1 MNTIISTA
9 IKLLSERNC
18 SERDL
23 RGRLEKEYAHLPNL
37 DQCIESTMVRLRELH
52 LINDNR
58 LAESLAQRYIHKG
71 NRFIIHTLQ
80 QKGVGD
86 EVIAVALANLGDEYG
101 RALDEAR
108 KKKGR
113 KNGKGSAEIKDS
125 LYRFLSGRGFS
136 HDTIKEV
143 VRQLSDQKFSDV

>member
-1 MNTIISTA
+1 MTMMISTA

-23 RGRLEKEYAHLPNL
+23 RRRLEKECADLPEL
-37 DQCIESTMVRLRELH
+37 DQCIESTIVRLRELH

-71 NRFIIHTLQ
+71 NRFITQALL
-80 QKGVGD
+80 QKGVGE
-86 EVIAVALANLGDEYG
+86 EVIAAALVNLGDEYS

-108 KKKGR
+108 KKLGR
-113 KNGKGSAEIKDS
+113 KNARSPAEIKAS

-136 HDTIKEV
+136 HDTIKAV
-143 VRQLSDQKFSDV
+143 VRQLCDA